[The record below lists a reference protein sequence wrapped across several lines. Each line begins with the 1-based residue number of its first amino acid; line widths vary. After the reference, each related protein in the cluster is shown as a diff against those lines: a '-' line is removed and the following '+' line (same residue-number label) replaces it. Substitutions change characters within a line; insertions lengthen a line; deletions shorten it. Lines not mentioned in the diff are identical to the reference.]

1 MTNFVVS
8 LPGTLKAPLSPE
20 TKGKIL
26 SALQGTDPQEVAE
39 GEAAE
44 LDALSLD
51 PDTSTF
57 TLRLE
62 VEAENSGQAR
72 EEARALAEGAL
83 RGAGLDEESAPLG
96 TPVITAIDVD

>member
-1 MTNFVVS
+1 MSNFVVS
-8 LPGTLKAPLSPE
+8 LPGTLKAPLTPE
-20 TKGKIL
+20 TRGKIL
-26 SALQGTDPQEVAE
+26 AALQGTDPHEVAE
-39 GEAAE
+39 GEAAD

-83 RGAGLDEESAPLG
+83 RGAGLDEQTAPLG
-96 TPVITAIDVD
+96 NPVITAIDVD